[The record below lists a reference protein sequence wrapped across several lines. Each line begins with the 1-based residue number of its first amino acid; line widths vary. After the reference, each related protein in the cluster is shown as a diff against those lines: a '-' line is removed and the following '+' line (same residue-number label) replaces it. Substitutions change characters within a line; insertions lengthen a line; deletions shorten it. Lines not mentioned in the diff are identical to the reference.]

1 MATIKFTITYVAHV
15 IFLLYSSDLG
25 REKNVK
31 YTIFSTVLYICNS
44 LNKNLERKR
53 NEIKIETFFLINR
66 RIGVKV

>member
-1 MATIKFTITYVAHV
+1 MATIKFTITYVAYI

-44 LNKNLERKR
+44 LNKNLEGKR

-66 RIGVKV
+66 RIVVKV